1 MIRDGARTAVPGMT
15 TPKKRSLAGIV
26 GLALA
31 TIPLAASTAGVAGA
45 TATKTI
51 TLENIRYSPAN
62 VTIRKGTKVRW
73 VWRDGSIRHDVR
85 FQNGGFKASRL
96 QSSGSHTL
104 TFRRAGT
111 YRFFCSVHG
120 EMKGRV
126 TVR

>member
-1 MIRDGARTAVPGMT
+1 MT
-15 TPKKRSLAGIV
+15 TAKKRSLAGIV
-26 GLALA
+26 GLTLA
-31 TIPLAASTAGVAGA
+31 AVPLAASTAGVAGA

-51 TLENIRYSPAN
+51 TLENIRYTPAN

-85 FQNGGFKASRL
+85 FRSGSLKASPL
-96 QSSGSHTL
+96 QSSGSYAL

-111 YRFFCSVHG
+111 YRFFCSVHSD
-120 EMKGRV
+120 MKGRV